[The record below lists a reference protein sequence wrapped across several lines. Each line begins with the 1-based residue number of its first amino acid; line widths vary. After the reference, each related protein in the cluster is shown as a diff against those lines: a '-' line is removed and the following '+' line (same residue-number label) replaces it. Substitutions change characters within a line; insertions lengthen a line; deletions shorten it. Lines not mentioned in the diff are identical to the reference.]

1 MNGIVGG
8 FLFFGSA
15 FGSGG
20 DMAVNLKSKPADTS
34 RTNNTIADDPDLA
47 FTSVAAGRYGFI
59 MSGRITCGSVTPG
72 FKIGFKSSVTPNMSG
87 TIMTFYTAGSGNLQ
101 RDSDEWVTSPGGIA
115 YTTSAGTN
123 IVCFTVQGFIDIPSS
138 ANLTV
143 MWAQSTTNA
152 TAVVLKQGTYCALLS

>member
-1 MNGIVGG
+1 MV
-8 FLFFGSA
+8 A
-15 FGSGG
+15 FAS
-20 DMAVNLKSKPADTS
+20 KSADTS
-34 RTNNTIADDPDLA
+34 RTNNTIADDPHLL

-59 MSGRITCGSVTPG
+59 MAGRITCGSVTPG

-87 TIMTFYTAGSGNLQ
+87 TFMAFYTAGSGSLQ

-123 IVCFTVQGFIDIPSS
+123 IVCFHVQGFIDIPSTS
-138 ANLTV
+138 NLTV

-152 TAVVLKQGTYCALLS
+152 TAVVLKQGSYCALLS